1 MRLKEVSMLIVGL
14 GNPGKKYE
22 DTVHNMGFMT
32 VDVLLDKMG
41 ARLDKKGCEAEYCVQ
56 YIGGEKHIIAK
67 PQTYM
72 NLSGVS
78 VKMLANSNKIPLD
91 SALIIYD
98 DIDLPLG
105 NVRVRKE
112 GSGGSHNGMKDI
124 VAQCGTT
131 AIPRVRIGVGDE
143 RGNRDLKDY
152 VLSKVGKEKHAVLD
166 KVFDKVADGIW
177 QYIVDRD
184 IDALMRKLNG
194 KLA

>member
-1 MRLKEVSMLIVGL
+1 MLIVGL

-32 VDVLLDKMG
+32 VDRLLDKIG
-41 ARLDKKGCEAEYCVQ
+41 ATLDKKSCDALYCTQ
-56 YIGGEKHIIAK
+56 YIGGKKHIVAK

-78 VKMLANSNKIPLD
+78 VKQLANSTKTD
-91 SALIIYD
+91 YSQTLIIYD

-112 GSGGSHNGMKDI
+112 GSGGSHNGMKNI
-124 VAQCGTT
+124 IAECGTN
-131 AIPRVRIGVGDE
+131 AIARVRIGVGDD

-152 VLSKVGKEKHAVLD
+152 VLSKVGKDKRAILD
-166 KVFDKVADGIW
+166 KVFDAAADGIW
-177 QYIVDRD
+177 QYMVDGD
-184 IDALMRKLNG
+184 IDALMRRLNG
-194 KLA
+194 KIV

>member
-1 MRLKEVSMLIVGL
+1 MLIVGL

-32 VDVLLDKMG
+32 VDRLLEKIG
-41 ARLDKKGCEAEYCVQ
+41 ATLDKKGCDALYCTQ
-56 YIGGEKHIIAK
+56 YIGGKKHIVAK

-78 VKMLANSNKIPLD
+78 VKQLANSTKTD
-91 SALIIYD
+91 YSQTLIIYD

-112 GSGGSHNGMKDI
+112 GSGGSHNGMKNI
-124 VAQCGTT
+124 IAECGTN
-131 AIPRVRIGVGDE
+131 AIARVRIGVGDD

-152 VLSKVGKEKHAVLD
+152 VLSKIGKDKRAILN
-166 KVFDKVADGIW
+166 KVFDAVADGIW
-177 QYIVDRD
+177 QYMVDGD

-194 KLA
+194 KIV

>member
-1 MRLKEVSMLIVGL
+1 
-14 GNPGKKYE
+14 
-22 DTVHNMGFMT
+22 
-32 VDVLLDKMG
+32 
-41 ARLDKKGCEAEYCVQ
+41 
-56 YIGGEKHIIAK
+56 
-67 PQTYM
+67 M

-78 VKMLANSNKIPLD
+78 VKMLANSNKIPFEGV
-91 SALIIYD
+91 LIIYD

>member
-1 MRLKEVSMLIVGL
+1 M
-14 GNPGKKYE
+14 
-22 DTVHNMGFMT
+22 
-32 VDVLLDKMG
+32 
-41 ARLDKKGCEAEYCVQ
+41 Q

-78 VKMLANSNKIPLD
+78 VKMLANSNKIPFEG
-91 SALIIYD
+91 ALIIYD

>member
-32 VDVLLDKMG
+32 VDVLLDKLG

-78 VKMLANSNKIPLD
+78 VKMLANSNKIPFEG
-91 SALIIYD
+91 ALIIYD

>member
-1 MRLKEVSMLIVGL
+1 MLIVGL

-32 VDVLLDKMG
+32 VDVLLDKLG
-41 ARLDKKGCEAEYCVQ
+41 ARLGKKGCEAEYCVQ

-78 VKMLANSNKIPLD
+78 VKMLANSNKIPFEGV
-91 SALIIYD
+91 LIIYD

>member
-1 MRLKEVSMLIVGL
+1 MLVIGL

-32 VDVLLDKMG
+32 IDVLLDKIG
-41 ARLDKKGCEAEYCVQ
+41 AKLDKKGCEAEYCAQ

-67 PQTYM
+67 PQTFM

-78 VKMLANSNKIPLD
+78 VKMLVNSNKISL
-91 SALIIYD
+91 ANTLIIYD

-112 GSGGSHNGMKDI
+112 GSGGSHNGMKNI
-124 VAQCGTT
+124 IAECAST
-131 AIPRVRIGVGDE
+131 AIPRIRIGVGDE

-152 VLSKVGKEKHAVLD
+152 VLSKVGKQKHDILD

-177 QYIVDRD
+177 KYMVDKD
-184 IDALMRKLNG
+184 LDALMRALNG
-194 KLA
+194 KLV

>member
-1 MRLKEVSMLIVGL
+1 MLIVGL

-22 DTVHNMGFMT
+22 DTIHNMGFMT
-32 VDVLLDKMG
+32 VDKLLDKIGG
-41 ARLDKKGCEAEYCVQ
+41 ALDKKGCDALYCIQ
-56 YIGGEKHIIAK
+56 YIGGQKHIIAK

-78 VKMLANSNKIPLD
+78 VKQLANSNKID
-91 SALIIYD
+91 YSQTLIIYD

-112 GSGGSHNGMKDI
+112 GSGGSHNGMKNI
-124 VAQCGTT
+124 VTECGTT
-131 AIPRVRIGVGDE
+131 AIARVRIGVGDE
-143 RGNRDLKDY
+143 RGNRELKDY

-177 QYIVDRD
+177 QYM
-184 IDALMRKLNG
+184 IDGDMDSLMRKLNG
-194 KLA
+194 KLV